1 MVISGPY
8 WDSQLM
14 IEDGQK
20 PHILAIGDS
29 WFWFPK
35 NNLLNPIF
43 NHFNSGKCILAIG
56 NNGAEA
62 VEYVG
67 KKYRDAIQ
75 SSLDAWKD
83 SIEAVLISGGGND
96 FAGLDDMFRII
107 RANCDGFSSVGECF
121 NNAQP
126 GQIFDEVAE
135 AYRQLIDMVLSAAP
149 HARIFLHNYDRAIPT
164 GKGFAGLGNW
174 LKEPMKR
181 ARIDPGLHQGI
192 VGCLLFE
199 FTKRLKAQCARS
211 DQITFVDSARIG
223 DIARP
228 EDIQGKGTLTSTEWV
243 DERHPK
249 PRGFNKIVKSC
260 WGPAFTAAGLT

>member
-1 MVISGPY
+1 MSMISPY
-8 WDSQLM
+8 WDCQLM
-14 IEDGQK
+14 LEDNQK

-43 NHFNSGKCILAIG
+43 KHFNSGKCILALG

-75 SSLDAWKD
+75 STLDAWSG

-107 RANCDGFSSVGECF
+107 RTRCEGFTAVDECF
-121 NNAQP
+121 NSAQP
-126 GQIFDEVAE
+126 GQIFDEVGD
-135 AYRQLIDMVLSAAP
+135 AYRQLIDMVLASAP
-149 HARIFLHNYDRAIPT
+149 HAKIFLHNYDRAIPT
-164 GKGFAGLGNW
+164 GKGFVGLGNW

-181 ARIDPGLHQGI
+181 ARIAPGLHQGI
-192 VGCLLFE
+192 VCRLLFE

-211 DQITFVDSARIG
+211 SQVTFVDSARIG
-223 DIARP
+223 GISRP
-228 EDIQGKGTLTSTEWV
+228 EDIRGKGTLASTEWG
-243 DERHPK
+243 DELHPK
-249 PRGFNKIVKSC
+249 PRGFNKIVRMC
-260 WGPAFTAAGLT
+260 WAPAFAAAGLE